1 MNYIYILIIEA
12 RFMPVYVPEVGRTLP
27 LHECTQWQLLN
38 LDVDTVCSLES
49 DVLRFAN
56 ISDASLLKSML
67 RVS

>member
-1 MNYIYILIIEA
+1 
-12 RFMPVYVPEVGRTLP
+12 MPVYVPEVGRTLP

-49 DVLRFAN
+49 DVLKFAN
-56 ISDASLLKSML
+56 ISDASLLKAML